1 MIFSLF
7 KKVKKADQCEADLK
21 LLGKLEKAQSLR
33 AKERSMA
40 LITSPKGLATIFS
53 VGLAR
58 GFINPSIANQLKS
71 MAIIFGKTSL
81 DGWLTDEE
89 IQTPE

>member
-7 KKVKKADQCEADLK
+7 TKVKQADQYEADLQLLNK
-21 LLGKLEKAQSLR
+21 LDKAQSQR
-33 AKERSMA
+33 AKEKSLA
-40 LITSPKGLATIFS
+40 LITSPKGLAAIFT

-58 GFINPSIANQLKS
+58 GFIHPSIARQLKS

-81 DGWLTDEE
+81 DGWLTGEE